1 VLVGALVMLAGC
13 AHAPPAHHLTAA
25 PSPAAPSQAAPLP
38 HATWYPAGRLP
49 AASAA
54 FDVAPNFVTLAFQRL
69 DEPAVVTDALTG
81 KVLAVVHPPGGT
93 RLTGIA
99 AAGDDRTFVLAAQSN
114 ASATRFYELRLAP
127 GGRPRPL
134 VLLPVPAVA
143 YGDTFAVST
152 DGSRLAIA
160 TGTAPAGAIEVISLA
175 TKTVRVWKAPHGHA
189 TDLSWAGNRL
199 LAFQWWDGSRSA
211 RVARARSGVRVLDT
225 TTAGS
230 DLMASRL
237 IVHQAARTGLG
248 DFSGLAYPLISAD
261 GSRLFA
267 TMLWGGPSNPMAEV
281 VEFSAHTGQAL
292 AVVAPAEGES
302 GMGSWCGALWTDP
315 SGTRATAVCAG
326 EGRID
331 NGHFTSTNLHAPT
344 YSFSTPR
351 GSFIAW

>member
-1 VLVGALVMLAGC
+1 MARVYATRWVLVGALVMLAGC

-25 PSPAAPSQAAPLP
+25 PSP
-38 HATWYPAGRLP
+38 HATWYPAGQLP
-49 AASAA
+49 AVSAA
-54 FDVAPNFVTLAFQRL
+54 FDVAPYFVTLAFQRL
-69 DEPAVVTDALTG
+69 DEPALVTDALTG
-81 KVLAVVHPPGGT
+81 KVLAVVHAPGGT
-93 RLTGIA
+93 RFTGIA
-99 AAGDDRTFVLAAQSN
+99 AAGDDHTFVLAAQKSN

-143 YGDTFAVST
+143 YGDTFAVSP

-160 TGTAPAGAIEVISLA
+160 TGTAPAGALEVVSLA
-175 TKTVRVWKAPHGHA
+175 TKTVRVWKAPRGHA
-189 TDLSWAGNRL
+189 SDLSWAGDRF
-199 LAFQWWDGSRSA
+199 LAFQWWGASRSA

-225 TTAGS
+225 RTVGS

-237 IVHQAARTGLG
+237 IVHQSARTGLG
-248 DFSGLAYPLISAD
+248 NFTGLAYPLISAD

-281 VEFSAHTGQAL
+281 VEFSARTGQAL

-326 EGRID
+326 EVRIG
-331 NGHFTSTNLHAPT
+331 NGHFTRTNLHAPR
-344 YSFSTPR
+344 YNFSTPR